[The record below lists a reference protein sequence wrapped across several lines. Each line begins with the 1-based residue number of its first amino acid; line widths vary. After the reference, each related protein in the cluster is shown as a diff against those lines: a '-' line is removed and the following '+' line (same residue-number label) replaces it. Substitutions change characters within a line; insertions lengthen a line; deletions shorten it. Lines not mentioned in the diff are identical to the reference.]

1 MYLIKKLTIYWRFI
15 LFLGGTIL
23 FALFFSIVLDFYL
36 NDNVEKVYD
45 ITSTNFQKETETI
58 FQQNSKNLTD
68 LISIISN
75 SDELVQAVNTNDSTY
90 FDSRMTTLLEY
101 NRVFIGCYN
110 LNKELVFYGKKRIR
124 LINFVPENVFSELY
138 INKHIRYYV
147 KNEDGIFEVFGTIL
161 NSSSDPTKE
170 GEPLGYL
177 FLVRILDQGYVDY
190 IGNLTHSKTQLLT
203 DFKSLPNL
211 GSNSIRVEQNL
222 KDSNNR
228 VISKLIFDREFDL
241 KFYLGIKNILIVLL
255 LSLIS
260 LVFLGYLLYRWIFE
274 PLKLVISFLEIGD
287 KNAIGR
293 LKKYGGEFR
302 YISKLFQINNRQKE
316 QLILSR
322 NIAEE
327 NGELKSAFLANL
339 SHEIRT
345 PMNAI
350 VGFSDLIRNQLISD
364 AERDE
369 YLTIINKSGHDL
381 VSIIE
386 DLIEMSKIDA
396 NQVTPKIGEIDLEKC
411 FKELQ
416 ESITITIPKNKKI
429 KIHIIPSKKA
439 VTQLILTDEIKLKQ
453 IMLNLIGNAIKFTD
467 FGSVS
472 FGYEINEFNQTMEL
486 TVKDSGKGITK
497 ENLQYIFDRF
507 RTVDTN
513 STAKSSGLGLG
524 LAISKAYIKLL
535 GGSVIV
541 DSVVGLGTVFVVT
554 LPFEYAKPKPILV
567 DDTKNNLFSSI
578 ENKIILIAEDNELNF
593 ILLKKILSARNY
605 HILRAKNGKEAL
617 DICMQNKEINLVF
630 MDIEMPIMDGIKA
643 FQNIKIL
650 RPELT
655 IIAQTA
661 HASIEDEERLLSIGF
676 DSYITKPLKKE
687 KIFELIDSFLY
698 NKVESIP

>member
-1 MYLIKKLTIYWRFI
+1 MNLKKIVSTYWRFLI
-15 LFLGGTIL
+15 LLGITIL
-23 FALFFSIVLDFYL
+23 FALLFSYVLDFYL
-36 NDNVEKVYD
+36 NDNVDKVYEN
-45 ITSTNFQKETETI
+45 TSNDFQKETETI

-75 SDELVQAVNTNDSTY
+75 SDELVDAVNSQNTKY
-90 FDSRMTTLLEY
+90 FDSQMTKLLEY
-101 NRVFIGCYN
+101 NRVFVGGYN
-110 LNKELVFYGKKRIR
+110 LDKQLIFYGKKRIR
-124 LINFVPENVFSELY
+124 IIDFVPEKKFSELY
-138 INKHIRYYV
+138 VNKHIRYYV

-161 NSSSDPTKE
+161 NASNDPTKE
-170 GEPLGYL
+170 KAPLGYL

-190 IGNLTHSKTQLLT
+190 IGTLTHSKAQLLT
-203 DFKSLPNL
+203 DI
-211 GSNSIRVEQNL
+211 SNAPEISSKSIRVEINL
-222 KDSNNR
+222 KDSNNK
-228 VISKLIFDREFDL
+228 VIAKLFFDRDFDL
-241 KFYLGIKNILIVLL
+241 NFSLGIKNILIVLL
-255 LSLIS
+255 LSILS
-260 LVFLGYLLYRWIFE
+260 VVFLGYLLNKWFFD
-274 PLKLVISFLEIGD
+274 PLKIVTSFLEIGD
-287 KNAIGR
+287 RNAINK

-302 YISKLFQINNRQKE
+302 YISKLFQINIRQKE

-350 VGFSDLIRNQLISD
+350 VGFSDLIRSHNISD

-369 YLTIINKSGHDL
+369 YLMIINKSGHDL

-396 NQVTPKIGEIDLEKC
+396 NQVTPKICEVDLDKC

-416 ESITITIPKNKKI
+416 ESIAITIPRNKKI
-429 KIHIIPSKKA
+429 ELHIIPSKNPL
-439 VTQLILTDEIKLKQ
+439 TQLILTDEIKLKQ

-472 FGYEINEFNQTMEL
+472 FGYEIDEIDQTIKL

-497 ENLQYIFDRF
+497 EGLQYIFDRF
-507 RTVDTN
+507 RTVDSN

-535 GGSVIV
+535 GGSVVV

-554 LPFEYAKPKPILV
+554 LPFEYADQKSTVLLEI
-567 DDTKNNLFSSI
+567 KNNVSTSLGN
-578 ENKIILIAEDNELNF
+578 EIILIAEDNNVNF
-593 ILLKKILSARNY
+593 ILLKKILTGRNY
-605 HILRAKNGKEAL
+605 TILRASNGQEAVDMCKN
-617 DICMQNKEINLVF
+617 QEINLVF
-630 MDIEMPIMDGIKA
+630 MDIEMPVMDGIKA
-643 FQNIKIL
+643 FENIKNL
-650 RPELT
+650 KPNLS

-661 HASIEDEERLLSIGF
+661 HASIEDEERILSLGF

-687 KIFELIDSFLY
+687 KVFELLDALL
-698 NKVESIP
+698 

>member
-1 MYLIKKLTIYWRFI
+1 MNLKKNVNTYWRFLI
-15 LFLGGTIL
+15 LLGLTIL
-23 FALFFSIVLDFYL
+23 FALLFSYILDFYL
-36 NDNVEKVYD
+36 NDNVDKVYENTAD
-45 ITSTNFQKETETI
+45 NFQKETETI
-58 FQQNSKNLTD
+58 FRQNSKNLVE

-75 SDELVQAVNTNDSTY
+75 SDELVEAVNTQNTKY
-90 FDSRMTTLLEY
+90 FDSQMIKLLEY
-101 NRVFIGCYN
+101 NRVFVGGYN
-110 LNKELVFYGKKRIR
+110 LDKQLVFYGKKRVRI
-124 LINFVPENVFSELY
+124 IDFVPEKKFSELY

-161 NSSSDPTKE
+161 NASNDPAKE
-170 GEPLGYL
+170 KAPLGYL

-190 IGNLTHSKTQLLT
+190 IGNLTHSRAQLLT
-203 DFKSLPNL
+203 DNNPSPEISSKLV
-211 GSNSIRVEQNL
+211 RVEMDL
-222 KDSNNR
+222 KDSNNK
-228 VISKLIFDREFDL
+228 VIAKLFFDRDFNL
-241 KFYLGIKNILIVLL
+241 NFSLGIKNILLVIL
-255 LSLIS
+255 LSILSVI
-260 LVFLGYLLYRWIFE
+260 FLGYLLNKWFFD
-274 PLKLVISFLEIGD
+274 PLKIVTSFLEIGD
-287 KNAIGR
+287 RNAINK

-302 YISKLFQINNRQKE
+302 YISKLFQINIRQKE

-350 VGFSDLIRNQLISD
+350 VGFSDLIRSQNISD

-396 NQVTPKIGEIDLEKC
+396 NQVTPKICEVDLDKC

-416 ESITITIPKNKKI
+416 ESIAITIPRNKKI
-429 KIHIIPSKKA
+429 ELHIIPSKNPL
-439 VTQLILTDEIKLKQ
+439 TQLILTDEIKLKQ

-472 FGYEINEFNQTMEL
+472 FGYEIDEIEQTIKL
-486 TVKDSGKGITK
+486 TVKDSGKGIPK
-497 ENLQYIFDRF
+497 EGLQYIFDRF
-507 RTVDTN
+507 RTVDSN

-554 LPFEYAKPKPILV
+554 LPFEYADPKSLV
-567 DDTKNNLFSSI
+567 LLEIKSNVSI
-578 ENKIILIAEDNELNF
+578 SLGNEIILIAEDNDVNF
-593 ILLKKILSARNY
+593 ALLKKILTTRNY
-605 HILRAKNGKEAL
+605 TILRAKNGQEAV
-617 DICMQNKEINLVF
+617 DICIENQEINLVF
-630 MDIEMPIMDGIKA
+630 MDIEMPVMDGIKA
-643 FQNIKIL
+643 FENIKNL
-650 RPELT
+650 RPNLS

-661 HASIEDEERLLSIGF
+661 HASIEDEERILSLGF

-687 KIFELIDSFLY
+687 KIYELLDALL
-698 NKVESIP
+698 